1 MSLGMGRLGLAVVS
15 GRSALVGEP
24 KELVGEALARRTF
37 WLDSA
42 RSSMAGVAEAF
53 ARTFFLL
60 IALKA
65 FNAPKIDKSLIACAG
80 GVGMLASPVLVSVVM
95 RGRWKVSHAASIIVA
110 VGGALLIFPLLFHN
124 LYVYVACAM
133 GAIAVG
139 DGIAVLMAPI
149 HAANYPAGR
158 RGKYVSGSLMVRVL
172 SAAIAGYA
180 IGGILKGDMGR
191 WPLVVGF
198 ALATWLAQ
206 AVLLWRIPSP
216 VLALA
221 PTDHS
226 AARRRWNL
234 VRDDAILRNVL
245 ISWMFMGV
253 GNLMTI
259 PLRVEYL
266 SKSSY
271 GISANAAKIALLTVT
286 VPAVVRLFLTPG
298 FGWIFDRVDFFTV
311 RILVNLAFA
320 VSIASFFAGT
330 SDASLYFG
338 AVTFGIG
345 IAGGDVLWSLWTTKF
360 APPDKVADYMSIH
373 TFTTG
378 IRGTAAPFLAF
389 WLVGSYS
396 PRLVGFLCAG
406 LTFVGS
412 AFILPEALRHRR
424 TKRLSDGLG
433 EVPLAAAD

>member
-1 MSLGMGRLGLAVVS
+1 MPTTLLVS
-15 GRSALVGEP
+15 E
-24 KELVGEALARRTF
+24 ELARKTF
-37 WLDSA
+37 RLDSA
-42 RSSMAGVAEAF
+42 RSIMAGIAEAF
-53 ARTFFLL
+53 GRTFFLL
-60 IALKA
+60 IALQA

-80 GVGMLASPVLVSVVM
+80 GLGMLASPLLVSVVM
-95 RGRWKVSHAASIIVA
+95 QGRWRVSHAASVLVLSGA
-110 VGGALLIFPLLFHN
+110 VLLVFPLLVHN
-124 LYVYVACAM
+124 LYVYVVCVM

-149 HAANYPAGR
+149 HAANYPAGQ
-158 RGKYVSGSLMVRVL
+158 RGKYVSGSLMVRVF
-172 SAAIAGYA
+172 SAAVAGYV
-180 IGGILKGDMGR
+180 IGGILKSDIER

-198 ALATWLAQ
+198 AMLAWLAQ
-206 AVLLWRIPSP
+206 AALLWRMPSP
-216 VLALA
+216 VLALQ

-226 AARRRWNL
+226 AIRRRWNL
-234 VRDDAILRNVL
+234 VRNDSILRNVL
-245 ISWMFMGV
+245 ISWMFMGI

-259 PLRVEYL
+259 PLRIEYL

-271 GISANAAKIALLTVT
+271 GISANAAKIAMLTVT
-286 VPAVVRLFLTPG
+286 VPAIVRLFLTPG

-311 RILVNLAFA
+311 RILVNVAFG

-338 AVTFGIG
+338 AITFGIG

-389 WLVGSYS
+389 WMVGTYS
-396 PRLVGFLCAG
+396 PRIVGFLCAG

-412 AFILPEALRHRR
+412 AIIVPEALRHRR
-424 TKRLSDGLG
+424 TKRISEGIG
-433 EVPLAAAD
+433 ELPLTAID

>member
-1 MSLGMGRLGLAVVS
+1 V
-15 GRSALVGEP
+15 
-24 KELVGEALARRTF
+24 RRTF
-37 WLDSA
+37 RLDSA
-42 RSSMAGVAEAF
+42 RSAMAGVAEAF
-53 ARTFFLL
+53 GRTFFLL
-60 IALKA
+60 IALRA
-65 FNAPKIDKSLIACAG
+65 FDAPNIDKSLIACAG
-80 GVGMLASPVLVSVVM
+80 GLGMLASPLLVSVVM
-95 RGRWKVSHAASIIVA
+95 RGRWRVSHAASIIVA
-110 VGGALLIFPLLFHN
+110 SGGMLLIFPLVFQN

-149 HAANYPAGR
+149 HAANYPAGQ
-158 RGKYVSGSLMVRVL
+158 RGKYVSGSLMVRVF
-172 SAAIAGYA
+172 SAAVAGYV
-180 IGGILKGDMGR
+180 IGGILKSDIGR

-198 ALATWLAQ
+198 ALAAWMTQ
-206 AVLLWRIPSP
+206 AALLWRMPSP
-216 VLALA
+216 VLGLQ

-226 AARRRWNL
+226 AVRRRWNL
-234 VRDDAILRNVL
+234 VRNDSILRNVL

-271 GISANAAKIALLTVT
+271 GISANAAKIAMLTVT

-338 AVTFGIG
+338 AITFGIG

-378 IRGTAAPFLAF
+378 IRGTAAPFMAF
-389 WLVGSYS
+389 WLVGAYS
-396 PRLVGFLCAG
+396 PRLVGFLCAA

-412 AFILPEALRHRR
+412 AFIVPEALRHRR
-424 TKRLSDGLG
+424 TKRISDGLG
-433 EVPLAAAD
+433 EVPLIAAD

>member
-1 MSLGMGRLGLAVVS
+1 VRASNNPEGSTNQLIGRELAQ
-15 GRSALVGEP
+15 
-24 KELVGEALARRTF
+24 KTF
-37 WLDSA
+37 RLDSA
-42 RSSMAGVAEAF
+42 RSALAGIAEAF
-53 ARTFFLL
+53 GRTFFLL

-80 GVGMLASPVLVSVVM
+80 GLGMLASPLLVSIVM
-95 RGRWKVSHAASIIVA
+95 RGRWRVSHAASILVFC
-110 VGGALLIFPLLFHN
+110 GGSLLVFPLLFHN
-124 LYVYVACAM
+124 LYVYVACVM
-133 GAIAVG
+133 GAMAVG

-158 RGKYVSGSLMVRVL
+158 RGKYVSGSLMVRVF
-172 SAAIAGYA
+172 SAAVTGYL
-180 IGGILKGDMGR
+180 IGRILKSDIGR

-198 ALATWLAQ
+198 ALVAWMTQ
-206 AVLLWRIPSP
+206 AALLWRMPSP
-216 VLALA
+216 VLALQ

-226 AARRRWNL
+226 AIRRRWNL
-234 VRDDAILRNVL
+234 VRNDSILRNVL
-245 ISWMFMGV
+245 ISWMFMGI

-271 GISANAAKIALLTVT
+271 GINANAAKVAMLTVT
-286 VPAVVRLFLTPG
+286 VPAIVRLFLTPG
-298 FGWIFDRVDFFTV
+298 FGWIFDRVDFFVV

-360 APPDKVADYMSIH
+360 APADNVADYMSLH

-378 IRGTAAPFLAF
+378 IRGTAAPFIAF
-389 WLVGSYS
+389 WLVGAYS

-412 AFILPEALRHRR
+412 AFIVPEALRHRQAR
-424 TKRLSDGLG
+424 GFGSPRPELR
-433 EVPLAAAD
+433 

>member
-1 MSLGMGRLGLAVVS
+1 VS
-15 GRSALVGEP
+15 GANAVVGEP
-24 KELVGEALARRTF
+24 SELVGEALAKRTF
-37 WLDSA
+37 RLDSA

-65 FNAPKIDKSLIACAG
+65 FYAPKIDKSLIACAG
-80 GVGMLASPVLVSVVM
+80 GLGMLVSPVLVSVVM
-95 RGRWKVSHAASIIVA
+95 RGRWRVSHAASIIVA
-110 VGGALLIFPLLFHN
+110 SGGALLVFPLLFHN

-149 HAANYPAGR
+149 HAANYPAGS

-172 SAAIAGYA
+172 SAAIAGYV
-180 IGGILKGDMGR
+180 IGGILKNDIGR

-198 ALATWLAQ
+198 AMITWLAQ
-206 AVLLWRIPSP
+206 ALLLWRIPSP
-216 VLALA
+216 VLALQ

-245 ISWMFMGV
+245 VSWMFMGV

-266 SKSSY
+266 SKTSY

-378 IRGTAAPFLAF
+378 IRGTAAPFAAF
-389 WLVGSYS
+389 WLVGAYS

-433 EVPLAAAD
+433 EVPLTAAD

>member
-1 MSLGMGRLGLAVVS
+1 VLGRGVS
-15 GRSALVGEP
+15 VGQP
-24 KELVGEALARRTF
+24 RELVGEALARRTF

-42 RSSMAGVAEAF
+42 RSGMAGIAEAF

-65 FNAPKIDKSLIACAG
+65 FNAPNIDKSLIACAG
-80 GVGMLASPVLVSVVM
+80 GLGMLASPVLVSVVM
-95 RGRWKVSHAASIIVA
+95 RGRWKVSHAAAIIVA
-110 VGGALLIFPLLFHN
+110 AGGSLLVFPLLFHN
-124 LYVYVACAM
+124 IYVYVACAM
-133 GAIAVG
+133 AAIAVG

-172 SAAIAGYA
+172 SAAIAGYLV
-180 IGGILKGDMGR
+180 GGVLKSDIGR

-198 ALATWLAQ
+198 ALVTWLVQ
-206 AVLLWRIPSP
+206 AVLLWQIPSP
-216 VLALA
+216 VLALQ

-234 VRDDAILRNVL
+234 VRNDAILRNVL
-245 ISWMFMGV
+245 ISWMFMGI

-271 GISANAAKIALLTVT
+271 GISANAAKIAMLTVT
-286 VPAVVRLFLTPG
+286 VPAVVRLILTPG

-311 RILVNLAFA
+311 RIVVNLAFA

-330 SDASLYFG
+330 SDAWLYFG

-360 APPDKVADYMSIH
+360 APPDKVADYMSLH

-378 IRGTAAPFLAF
+378 IRGTAAPFIAF

-424 TKRLSDGLG
+424 TKRISDGLG
-433 EVPLAAAD
+433 EVPLTAVD

>member
-1 MSLGMGRLGLAVVS
+1 MSGGN
-15 GRSALVGEP
+15 ALVGERR
-24 KELVGEALARRTF
+24 ELVGDALARKTF
-37 WLDSA
+37 LLDSA
-42 RSSMAGVAEAF
+42 RSSMAGVVEAF

-80 GVGMLASPVLVSVVM
+80 GLGMLASPLLVSVVM
-95 RGRWKVSHAASIIVA
+95 RGRWRVSHAASIIVA
-110 VGGALLIFPLLFHN
+110 SGGALLVFPLLFHN

-172 SAAIAGYA
+172 SAAIAGYV
-180 IGGILKGDMGR
+180 IGGILKNDIGR

-206 AVLLWRIPSP
+206 ALLLWRIPSP
-216 VLALA
+216 VLALQ

-266 SKSSY
+266 SKTSY
-271 GISANAAKIALLTVT
+271 GISANAAKIAMLTVT
-286 VPAVVRLFLTPG
+286 VPAIVRLFLTPG

-320 VSIASFFAGT
+320 VSIGFGGRRLRNHRLAHNLMRFLRRWLFRAPLRGEDVRAAGEDVRSDVSHVLLGRGVVRFAT
-330 SDASLYFG
+330 
-338 AVTFGIG
+338 
-345 IAGGDVLWSLWTTKF
+345 
-360 APPDKVADYMSIH
+360 
-373 TFTTG
+373 
-378 IRGTAAPFLAF
+378 
-389 WLVGSYS
+389 WLVG
-396 PRLVGFLCAG
+396 AG
-406 LTFVGS
+406 RSLAEAGS
-412 AFILPEALRHRR
+412 
-424 TKRLSDGLG
+424 LSLAHDGT
-433 EVPLAAAD
+433 A